1 MKELLMNKFNGIL
14 MCTDLDGT
22 LLRGD
27 KTISKENKEAIEY
40 FKSEGGLFTF
50 ITGRMP
56 YYVSDM
62 YEAINPNCPFG
73 CVNGG
78 GIYDHRSGE
87 YLWTLPIDDSV
98 RVLVEH
104 IDKNIPDIGIQ
115 VSTFYK
121 TYFCKDSEAMAAFR
135 KASGL
140 PNTVCHYN
148 DVSEPIGK
156 IVFADF
162 EESNIQLLEKLLR
175 SHALADKFS
184 FIRSDKTLFEI
195 LPNGVDKGT
204 LLTKMA
210 ELVGIDMKRTV
221 AVGDYNND
229 VPMLRAAGL
238 GIAVSNAV
246 DAALAAADYVT
257 VSNEEHAIA
266 KIISELDSGKLII

>member
-1 MKELLMNKFNGIL
+1 MKKFDGIL

-22 LLRGD
+22 LLRND

-73 CVNGG
+73 CINGG
-78 GIYDHRSGE
+78 GIYDHRCGE
-87 YLWTLPIDDSV
+87 YLWTAALDKNV
-98 RVLVEH
+98 RILIEH
-104 IDKNIPDIGIQ
+104 IDKNIPEMGIQ
-115 VSTFYK
+115 ISTFHK
-121 TYFCKDSEAMAAFR
+121 TYFCKESEAMAAFR
-135 KASGL
+135 KAAGL
-140 PNTVCHYN
+140 PYVACHYN
-148 DVSEPIGK
+148 DVTEPIGK
-156 IVFADF
+156 ILFADF

-175 SHALADKFS
+175 SHELADKFS

-195 LPNGVDKGT
+195 VPKGVDKGT

-210 ELVGIDMKRTV
+210 ELLGIDMKRTV

-229 VPMLRAAGL
+229 VPMLRAAGF
-238 GIAVSNAV
+238 GVAVSNAV
-246 DAALAAADYVT
+246 ASAREAADYIT

-266 KIISELDSGKLII
+266 KIISNLHTLMSN

>member
-1 MKELLMNKFNGIL
+1 MKKFDGIL

-27 KTISKENKEAIEY
+27 KTISRENKEAIEY

-78 GIYDHRSGE
+78 GIYDHRRGE

-98 RVLVEH
+98 RVLIEY
-104 IDKNIPDIGIQ
+104 IDKNLHDVGIQ

-121 TYFCKDSEAMAAFR
+121 TYFSKDSEAMTAFR
-135 KASGL
+135 KAAGL
-140 PNTVCHYN
+140 PNIIRHYS
-148 DVSEPIGK
+148 DVTEPIAK
-156 IVFADF
+156 ILFADF
-162 EESNIQLLEKLLR
+162 KESNIQLLQSLLEA
-175 SHALADKFS
+175 HPLAEKFS

-195 LPNGVDKGT
+195 LPKGVDKGT
-204 LLTKMA
+204 LLVKMA
-210 ELVGIDMKRTV
+210 ELLGIDMKRTV

-229 VPMLRAAGL
+229 VPMLCAAGL
-238 GIAVSNAV
+238 GVAVSNAV
-246 DAALAAADYVT
+246 EAALAAADYVT

-266 KIISELDSGKLII
+266 KIISELDLGKLII

>member
-1 MKELLMNKFNGIL
+1 MKKFDGIL

-22 LLRGD
+22 LLRND
-27 KTISKENKEAIEY
+27 KTISRENKEAIEY

-78 GIYDHRSGE
+78 GIYDHRTGE
-87 YLWTLPIDDSV
+87 YLWTLPIDDKV

-104 IDKNIPDIGIQ
+104 IDKNISEIGIQ
-115 VSTFYK
+115 VSTFSK
-121 TYFCKDSEAMAAFR
+121 TYFCKDSEAMVAFR
-135 KASGL
+135 KATGL
-140 PNTVCHYN
+140 PNIIRHYN
-148 DVSEPIGK
+148 DVTEPIAK
-156 IVFADF
+156 ILFADSK
-162 EESNIQLLEKLLR
+162 EANILLLQKLLE

-184 FIRSDKTLFEI
+184 FIRSDRTLFEI
-195 LPNGVDKGT
+195 IPNGVDKGT
-204 LLTKMA
+204 LLVKMA
-210 ELVGIDMKRTV
+210 ELLGIDMKRTV

-229 VPMLRAAGL
+229 VSMLRSAGL
-238 GIAVSNAV
+238 GVAVSNAV
-246 DAALAAADYVT
+246 EAALAAADYVT

>member
-1 MKELLMNKFNGIL
+1 MKKFDGIL

-22 LLRGD
+22 LLRND
-27 KTISKENKEAIEY
+27 KTISRENKEAIEY

-78 GIYDHRSGE
+78 GIYDHRTGE
-87 YLWTLPIDDSV
+87 YLWTLPIDDVV

-104 IDKNIPDIGIQ
+104 IDKNISEMGIQ
-115 VSTFYK
+115 VSTFHK
-121 TYFCKDSEAMAAFR
+121 TYFCKDNEAMIAFR
-135 KASGL
+135 KATGL
-140 PNTVCHYN
+140 PNIIRHYN
-148 DVSEPIGK
+148 DVTEPVAK
-156 IVFADF
+156 ILFADSK
-162 EESNIQLLEKLLR
+162 EENIQLLEKLLK
-175 SHALADKFS
+175 SHPLAERFS
-184 FIRSDKTLFEI
+184 FIRSDKTLYEI
-195 LPNGVDKGT
+195 VPKNADKGT
-204 LLTKMA
+204 LLIKMA
-210 ELVGIDMKRTV
+210 DIIGIDVKRTV

-229 VPMLRAAGL
+229 VPMLREAGL
-238 GIAVSNAV
+238 GVAVSNAV
-246 DAALAAADYVT
+246 EAALAAADYVT

>member
-1 MKELLMNKFNGIL
+1 MKKFEGIL

-22 LLRGD
+22 LLRND
-27 KTISKENKEAIEY
+27 KTISRENKEAIEY

-78 GIYDHRSGE
+78 GIYDHRTGE
-87 YLWTLPIDDSV
+87 YLWTLPIDDNV
-98 RVLVEH
+98 RILIEH
-104 IDKNIPDIGIQ
+104 IEKNIPDMGIQ
-115 VSTFYK
+115 LSTFNK
-121 TYFCKDSEAMAAFR
+121 TYFYKDSEAMAAFR
-135 KASGL
+135 RATGL
-140 PNTVCHYN
+140 PNIIRHYN
-148 DVSEPIGK
+148 DVTEPVAK
-156 IVFADF
+156 ILFADSK
-162 EESNIQLLEKLLR
+162 EENIQLLEKLLK
-175 SHALADKFS
+175 SHPLAERFS
-184 FIRSDKTLFEI
+184 FIRSDKTLYEI
-195 LPNGVDKGT
+195 VPKNADKGT
-204 LLTKMA
+204 LLIQMA
-210 ELVGIDMKRTV
+210 EIIGIDVKRTV

-238 GIAVSNAV
+238 GVAVSNAV
-246 DAALAAADYVT
+246 EAALAAADYVT